1 PAAAGAMVWSALSL
15 PAALLAALW
24 ATRLQHERDFTGM
37 YSANLVVNAILIAAI
52 LWAATRR
59 PVSEAMPWLGAG
71 LLAAM
76 LLRLAWLR
84 WRVPPPAADAP
95 AIGAHVATLPGPPVW
110 LWAVLSAGLPLAL
123 PFAARSAASQ
133 AGEG

>member
-1 PAAAGAMVWSALSL
+1 PAAASAMVWSALAS

-59 PVSEAMPWLGAG
+59 PVSAAMPWLGAG
-71 LLAAM
+71 LLAAR

-84 WRVPPPAADAP
+84 WRVPPPAADA
-95 AIGAHVATLPGPPVW
+95 AATGGHVATLPGPPVW
-110 LWAVLSAGLPLAL
+110 LW
-123 PFAARSAASQ
+123 
-133 AGEG
+133 